1 MFLTSRMEFKKY
13 LESTKKPFM
22 ANFYKINRS
31 KTNILMNKNGTPK
44 GGKWSFDEDNR
55 KKLPDKIDIPKHL
68 KFQSTSHTEDLKK
81 FIEINFKNHPGST
94 NNFWFPTTRDQT
106 QKLFDQFIKN
116 KINLFGDYEDAV
128 SKKSNI
134 LFHSALSPVINIGL
148 ILSLIHI

>member
-81 FIEINFKNHPGST
+81 FIEVNFKNHPGST

-106 QKLFDQFIKN
+106 QKLFDQFLKT
-116 KINLFGDYEDAV
+116 
-128 SKKSNI
+128 
-134 LFHSALSPVINIGL
+134 
-148 ILSLIHI
+148 

>member
-1 MFLTSRMEFKKY
+1 MKKKIKQFFKKKNIKFNEIKSPMFITSRMEFKKY

-55 KKLPDKIDIPKHL
+55 KKLPDKIDIPKNL
-68 KFQSTSHTEDLKK
+68 KFQNTSHTENLKK
-81 FIEINFKNHPGST
+81 FIEVNFKNHPGST

-106 QKLFDQFIKN
+106 QKLFDQFLKT
-116 KINLFGDYEDAV
+116 
-128 SKKSNI
+128 
-134 LFHSALSPVINIGL
+134 
-148 ILSLIHI
+148 